1 MSRPT
6 LHLVEKYG
14 MEKIGG
20 AVYILGAMLQEGR
33 PLYTPASGICHNIQI
48 YLGDASSKTASKLV
62 GDVARLWPEYS
73 GHPEYPVPG
82 WGQWNSIAAYNRA
95 NVGQMWS
102 QDHEYGQARWR
113 LVQFMVDQLAHELV
127 EYDKY
132 NVRPQFL

>member
-33 PLYTPASGICHNIQI
+33 PFYPPHGGICNNIGMHI
-48 YLGDASSKTASKLV
+48 NDIHAAGKIVA
-62 GDVARLWPEYS
+62 DVARLWPEYS
-73 GHPEYPVPG
+73 GDPSYPVPG
-82 WGQWNSIAAYNRA
+82 WCGYNSHVAFNMASP
-95 NVGQMWS
+95 GMMWS

-127 EYDKY
+127 EYDKAPWPKY
-132 NVRPQFL
+132 HNP